1 MTHVE
6 SHETSQHVGLFSLF
20 KAQMDHL
27 ETINKN
33 LDDNTSNLIDPRL
46 FAASIADKDTM
57 QYGNTMKAE
66 DCEDFKKAMVKEVT
80 DLTKTHVW
88 KLIKKT
94 DMPND
99 AKLIRLIWSFK
110 RKHNPLGELLKHKAR
125 LCVHGGMQRKG
136 IDYWH
141 TYAPVV
147 NW

>member
-99 AKLIRLIWSFK
+99 TKLIRLIWSFK

-141 TYAPVV
+141 TYAP
-147 NW
+147 